1 MWKACFND
9 YYHRSAVLIGV
20 VRQAVKRSA
29 GSSGFMGSSSFVLQ
43 AASWMQF
50 FVLDAD
56 PPMSDLLPLIVS
68 AIWWNEADSVMS
80 TVSFKDL

>member
-1 MWKACFND
+1 MWTGCFND
-9 YYHRSAVLIGV
+9 SYHRSAVLIGV

-50 FVLDAD
+50 FVLDPDAL
-56 PPMSDLLPLIVS
+56 MSDLLLLIVN
-68 AIWWNEADSVMS
+68 AIWWKKADAVMP
-80 TVSFKDL
+80 TLSFKDL